1 MATNTTATT
10 QNHNGTGSQNNFA
23 ISFAFL
29 ANTEVD
35 VKVGGVLKTLGTHYN
50 IVGSQV
56 QFTSG
61 NTPPSGTAN
70 IVLTRNTDISAKKVD
85 FADGS
90 VLTETDLDNNS
101 DQILFA
107 QQEFT
112 NDFVK
117 RDGSQTVTGNLVFEG
132 VTDDGNETTLA
143 ITDPTADRTITVPD
157 ITGTLVTTGDTGTVS
172 NQMIANDAVTNAKIA
187 DDSIDSEHYVD
198 GSIDTQHIANE
209 NITTVK
215 LANDAV
221 TSAKLADNAV
231 VTANIT
237 DSNVTTAKIAS
248 NAVTNVEIASGTIL
262 TGNIANGNI
271 TTDKIADS
279 NVTTAKLANLNVT
292 TEKLASNAV
301 TNSKIADN
309 SIDSEHYIDG
319 SIDTV
324 HIADSQIT
332 TNKLANQAVTAAKI
346 DTGTIITNNIADGA
360 VTAAKIDTG
369 TITTV
374 KIANGAI
381 TNSKLADDAVT
392 SAKLADTSVANNHL
406 QPQSVTNDKIASA
419 TILSGNIAAGNI
431 LESKL
436 ADNAVTT
443 AKIANDA
450 VNSNKIAD
458 NSVNFEHI
466 VADAVRTAEIQD
478 NAVTIDKI
486 ADAAIVTNSEQAS
499 HSVNDTTFFTT
510 AAAEARYFNASTGE
524 TIKNGDT
531 FPDNDTTI
539 ATTAAIND
547 RIIDLVDDVGGF
559 VPIANETSF
568 PTSNPDVN
576 NGSGTIVSV
585 KAASTNLTPSGTT
598 VTIANGRGSGLA
610 VIITGVTA
618 TIPSGF
624 GFLVE
629 TTSTD
634 HTYAFHRLVP
644 KATEV
649 TTVAGKAVEIG
660 RLGTADAVA
669 DMALLGTTDVIAD
682 MNLLATSDV
691 VADMALLATTDV
703 IADMALL
710 AVADVISD
718 MNDLATSSNITAM
731 STCSTNIASINN
743 ASANIAS
750 ANNFGDQYQV
760 AANNPTTDGGGNAL
774 AAGDLYFNTSA
785 NELKVYTGSA
795 WQGGVTA
802 TGNFAVVTGNTFT
815 GDNRYNDNVKALYG
829 TGSDFQIYHD
839 ATDNIIQALGSP
851 KLRLRHSATD
861 GSNVKNA
868 IVTIA
873 DGEVELYH
881 NNNKKLHTTSG
892 GIYVTGNI
900 ELPDDGELKLGN
912 SGDLAIYHNDS
923 LGSSWIYNST
933 GPLQIRSDSIFLRSQ
948 SDAASYINCTDNGA
962 VDLYFDGTKM
972 LSTESRGAILQKAD
986 ACTFIVGSTNG
997 GSAQIFLDGDSNGD
1011 GNGGDYAAIR
1021 HTSSGHFEIVA
1032 DNPSTGAEIHFKT
1045 GNGSHRS
1052 TIDAS
1057 GHFKPAADSTYD
1069 LGLTG
1074 TRWRN
1079 LYADTLYGD
1088 GSNLTGINTDLVGDT
1103 SPQLGGNLDLNGN
1116 SILLDDNEKIFIGTG
1131 NDGSLFNTGSFL
1143 FLKNHSGAVAIQ
1155 GTTTLSLQKYDNA
1168 DIGLQYVVDGEV
1180 KLYYDNSKKFETTSA
1195 GAQVTGTL
1203 NHLAGS
1209 YTNGSGGSVKVT
1221 NNSGKFTAGGSDDL
1235 QMYHDGSNSYIKHD
1249 GTGDFYIQTTQ
1260 NNENLLI
1267 AGGQGVYLYAN
1278 GSENAVSCVQNGAV
1292 SLYYDNAKKFET
1304 TSGGVNLPS
1313 GNFTIP
1319 DSGGTGYGR
1328 LIIGSGEDLKIYHDG
1343 TKSVINEGG
1352 TGWLEINTNNLRVQ
1366 NAAANETLLYATE
1379 NGSVQLMYDNA
1390 KKLETTSDGVS
1401 ITGSCTLSSNLVLGD
1416 GDELKLGASSDMTI
1430 WHSGSDFNMYNNTG
1444 QIIISN
1450 ASGTGTGEGAIIF
1463 KTGNNNTRA
1472 YLGNDGHFYP
1482 ASNNSFDLGTN
1493 SNRWRNVFTND
1504 LNLSNEGGANDVDG
1518 TWGSYTI
1525 QEGAES
1531 LFLINKRNGKKYK
1544 FNLTEVS

>member
-1 MATNTTATT
+1 MATNTTNTFT
-10 QNHNGTGSQNNFA
+10 NHTGNGTEVNFS
-23 ISFAFL
+23 ISFSYIL
-29 ANTEVD
+29 TSDID
-35 VKVGGVLKTLGTHYN
+35 VTVAGDLKTLGTHYT
-50 IVGSQV
+50 ISGSTV
-56 QFTSG
+56 TFTSG
-61 NTPPSGTAN
+61 NVPTNGAVIKIARDTS
-70 IVLTRNTDISAKKVD
+70 ISTKAVD
-85 FADGS
+85 FQDGS
-90 VLTETDLDNNS
+90 VLTEQDLDNNTN
-101 DQILFA
+101 QILFA

-112 NDFVK
+112 TDFVK
-117 RDGSQTVTGNLVFEG
+117 RDGTQTVTGDLIFEG
-132 VTDDGNETTLA
+132 SADDANETTLA
-143 ITDPTADRTITVPD
+143 ITNPTADRTITVPD

-172 NQMIANDAVTNAKIA
+172 NQMIANDAVTGTKIA
-187 DDSIDSEHYVD
+187 DDQINSEHYID
-198 GSIDTQHIANE
+198 GSIDNQHIANST
-209 NITTVK
+209 I
-215 LANDAV
+215 
-221 TSAKLADNAV
+221 TSAKIVDATLDTATLADNAV
-231 VTANIT
+231 TEPKIIDDA
-237 DSNVTTAKIAS
+237 VTTAKIAS

-309 SIDSEHYIDG
+309 SIDSEHYVDG

-324 HIADSQIT
+324 HIGNSQIT
-332 TNKLANQAVTAAKI
+332 TDKIAGSAITSPKIADLSIGAGKLGANSVTNVKIATDAVTTAK
-346 DTGTIITNNIADGA
+346 IADGA
-360 VTAAKIDTG
+360 
-369 TITTV
+369 
-374 KIANGAI
+374 I
-381 TNSKLADDAVT
+381 TNPKLADDAVT
-392 SAKLADTSVANNHL
+392 SAKIADTSVANNHL
-406 QPQSVTNDKIASA
+406 QPQCVTNDKIATA
-419 TILSGNIAAGNI
+419 TILSGNIATGNI

-510 AAAEARYFNASTGE
+510 SASDARYFNVSTGD
-524 TIKNGDT
+524 TIKDGDT

-576 NGSGTIVSV
+576 DGNGTIVSV

-669 DMALLGTTDVIAD
+669 DMALLGTTDVVAD

-718 MNDLATSSNITAM
+718 MNDLATSGNITAM

-760 AANNPTTDGGGNAL
+760 AANNPSTDGGGNAL

-785 NELKVYTGSA
+785 NELKVYNGSS

-802 TGNFAVVTGNTFT
+802 TGTFAATTGNTFT
-815 GDNRYNDNVKALYG
+815 GDNRYNDGVKALFG
-829 TGSDFQIYHD
+829 TGSDLEIFHD
-839 ATDNIIQALGSP
+839 GNVSRIADEGTGNLLLQTNGAGIELNKGTSENMLKAL
-851 KLRLRHSATD
+851 TD
-861 GSNVKNA
+861 GA
-868 IVTIA
+868 
-873 DGEVELYH
+873 VELYYD
-881 NNNKKLHTTSG
+881 NSKKLNTTSG

-912 SGDLAIYHNDS
+912 SADLAIYHNDS

-933 GPLQIRSDSIFLRSQ
+933 GALQIRSDNIFLRSQ
-948 SDAASYINCTDNGA
+948 STAESYINCTDNGA

-986 ACTFIVGSTNG
+986 ACTFIVGSTNAS
-997 GSAQIFLDGDSNGD
+997 SAQIFLDGDSNGD
-1011 GNGGDYAAIR
+1011 GNGGDYSGIR
-1021 HTSSGHFEIVA
+1021 HTSSGHFEIFA
-1032 DNPSTGAEIHFKT
+1032 DSPATTAEIHFKT

-1088 GSNLTGINTDLVGDT
+1088 GSNLTGINTDLVADT
-1103 SPQLGGNLDLNGN
+1103 SPQLGGDLDLNGN
-1116 SILLDDNEKIFIGTG
+1116 AIVLQDNEKIFIGTS
-1131 NDGSLFNTGSFL
+1131 NDGSLFNNGSFL

-1155 GTTTLSLQKYDNA
+1155 GTNYVSLQKYDNS
-1168 DIGLQYVVDGEV
+1168 DIGVQYVVDAEV
-1180 KLYYDNSKKFETTSA
+1180 KLYYDNSIKFETTSYGASVTGTLLASGNIKTGTDTGSFYAGTGDDLRLFHNGQDSFIRNSTGVLKIQTGTENAITATINGAVELYYDNVKKFETTS
-1195 GAQVTGTL
+1195 GGVQVTGEIS
-1203 NHLAGS
+1203 HLAGT
-1209 YTNGSGGSVKVT
+1209 YTNASGGSIKCQHD
-1221 NNSGKFTAGGSDDL
+1221 SGKITAGAGDDL
-1235 QMYHDGSNSYIKHD
+1235 QMYHDGSNSYVQGI
-1249 GTGDFYIQTTQ
+1249 TGFT
-1260 NNENLLI
+1260 LLYGATGI
-1267 AGGQGVYLYAN
+1267 ALHANSSEYALHAA
-1278 GSENAVSCVQNGAV
+1278 SNGATK
-1292 SLYYDNAKKFET
+1292 LYYDGSQKLA
-1304 TSGGVNLPS
+1304 TSS
-1313 GNFTIP
+1313 
-1319 DSGGTGYGR
+1319 S
-1328 LIIGSGEDLKIYHDG
+1328 
-1343 TKSVINEGG
+1343 
-1352 TGWLEINTNNLRVQ
+1352 
-1366 NAAANETLLYATE
+1366 
-1379 NGSVQLMYDNA
+1379 
-1390 KKLETTSDGVS
+1390 GVS
-1401 ITGSCTLSSNLVLGD
+1401 VTGSCTLSSHLVM
-1416 GDELKLGASSDMTI
+1416 GASDEIKMGGSSQMTI
-1430 WHSGSDFNMYNNTG
+1430 WHTGSDFNMYNNTG
-1444 QIIISN
+1444 NIIIAN
-1450 ASGTGTGEGAIIF
+1450 AAGTGTGDGAIVF

-1472 YLGNDGHFYP
+1472 YIGNDGHFYP
-1482 ASNNSFDLGTN
+1482 ASNNSFDLGTD